1 MEKNVDV
8 LNLYDIANFLFNR
21 WTSNESLPLFHS
33 FYIPNF
39 LFYINSLGQLNMIC
53 ILVFV
58 RSLY

>member
-1 MEKNVDV
+1 M
-8 LNLYDIANFLFNR
+8 LFYHY
-21 WTSNESLPLFHS
+21 TYHYHS

-39 LFYINSLGQLNMIC
+39 LFYIYSLGQLNNMIC